1 VAKNDPP
8 SHVSSEGGVV
18 VGANCLRHSNCEWEG
33 LWWTVVVGKN
43 PLCHSNCEWEGGS
56 WQGRP
61 PRVSSEGGGGGGRES
76 PPSLKSRAGGW
87 WLAGKA
93 PVAF

>member
-1 VAKNDPP
+1 
-8 SHVSSEGGVV
+8 VV
-18 VGANCLRHSNCEWEG
+18 DRKSLPLVFRVMEV
-33 LWWTVVVGKN
+33 VVVGKN
-43 PLCHSNCEWEGGS
+43 PLRHLNREWVGGS

-61 PRVSSEGGGGGGRES
+61 PRVSSKGGGGGGCES
-76 PPSLKSRAGGW
+76 PPSLESQAEGW